1 MYTIALRTFA
11 LFAIAASLLALT
23 PQLAKAQAVTI
34 SDANLRAVIEDS
46 LSKSS
51 GATITRAEMA
61 TLTKLEAPNSNISD
75 LTGLEYATGLTYLD
89 LGQES
94 VNNVNVN
101 SNSISDL
108 SALSSLTS
116 LTWLELDSN
125 NISNIS
131 VLSSLT
137 SLRSL
142 ELSVNNISNIS
153 VLSSLT
159 SLRSLDLGDNNIS
172 SISALSN
179 LTSLTALYLS
189 NNNISSISAL
199 SNLTSLTTLWLFGN
213 NISNISALSSL
224 TSLTW
229 LWLSDNNISSI
240 SSLSNLTSLTAL
252 WLQGNDISDIQPLV
266 ANTGLG
272 SGDEV
277 DLSNNPLSAASI
289 STHIPAL
296 EGRGV
301 TVTAN
306 VTIPDANLRAVIED
320 SLSKSSGATISM
332 AEMATLTKLVAP
344 NSNISNLTGLEYATG
359 LTHLDLGF
367 EIVNS
372 RWVNS
377 NSISDLSPLADL
389 TSLTLL
395 ELDDNNI
402 SSISSL
408 SNLTSLTT
416 LTLDDNNIS
425 SISSL
430 SNLTSLTQLWL
441 PGNDISDI
449 SSLSNLTSL
458 TGLSLASNDI
468 SSISSLSNLTSL
480 TSLQLQSNNISSI
493 SSLSNLTSLTELH
506 LPGNNISSI
515 SALSNLTS
523 LTYLTLQGNDI
534 SSISSL
540 SNLTSL
546 TTLDLRSNNISSIS
560 SLSNLTSLTWLGLDN
575 NNILDIQP
583 LVANT
588 GLGTGD
594 EVDLSNNPLSQ
605 TSISTHIPALEGR
618 GVTVTVNVT
627 IPDANLR
634 AVIEDSLSKS
644 SGATISLAEMA
655 TLTKLVAPNSNIS
668 NLTGLEYATGL
679 TELDL
684 GREVNVFVNSNSIS
698 DISPLAGLTSLTTL
712 YLDDNNIS
720 DISSLSNLTSLT
732 TLLLNNNLTSFS
744 TLLLILSGDGN
755 NISDI
760 SALSNLTSLTTLG
773 LDDNNISSI
782 SALSNLTSL
791 TSLYLD
797 GNNIS
802 DISALSNLTSL
813 TSLYLSDNNISSISA
828 LPNLTSLT
836 TLRLD
841 NNNNA
846 LRSLFPGGNSNNISS
861 ISALSNLTSL
871 TSLYLSDNNISSISA
886 LSNLTSLTTLYL
898 DGNNIS
904 DISALSNL
912 TNLERLYL
920 YRNSISNIS
929 SLSNLTSL
937 LDLRLHYNNISD
949 ISPLVANTGL
959 GSGDDV
965 NVRHNPLSD
974 AAISTHIPAL
984 QGRGVTVEFDIAVT
998 AGETKTHTVNG
1009 QSVTVTGEA
1018 GISDK
1023 VEVKLPANLDRDV
1036 TITIAPPAPEVPLSG
1051 TRFGFGRQT
1060 DARTVVDIQVEN
1072 VPSAGI
1078 EVCLPITP
1086 ALRAEAEAGGAALIL
1101 LRYDGNTWEKETGS
1115 QYLTDDQIC
1124 ATIMSFSPFAVG
1136 YNTGT
1141 EPEPEPEPEP
1151 DTPNSAPSFTDAV
1164 DFQRYQQGTPITP
1177 VIFPA
1182 VTDGDGKLTYSLP
1195 DLPPGLTYTAPGDE
1209 DKHSGILSGTPTEPQ
1224 AKTRYNLTVT
1234 DEDQDEG
1241 SASFFIVIDRDL
1253 LPSFGDT
1260 TIAAQVYVQNREIE
1274 PLTLPRATSGD
1285 SALAYALTPDLPAG
1299 LTFDAE
1305 TFGVSGTPIK
1315 AMGEMTYTLTATDKD
1330 GDAATFAFTVA
1341 VMADLMPTF
1350 GDTSIAAQ
1358 SYLVNQ
1364 EIDPLT
1370 LPQATGGDGPLAYA
1384 IRPLLPDAL
1393 SFDPTTRTLSGMPLK
1408 AMAET
1413 EYIVTASD
1421 ADGDFVSLTF
1431 VMEVRLPSPDFDGN
1445 GQVNFADFIGF
1456 VGKYGTRLGE
1466 DGYDARYDLNG
1477 DGVIGADD
1485 FWIFDASFGE

>member
-1 MYTIALRTFA
+1 MYTIALRPFA
-11 LFAIAASLLALT
+11 LFAIAASLMALT
-23 PQLAKAQAVTI
+23 PQLAKAQTQAVTI
-34 SDANLRAVIEDS
+34 PDANLRAVIEDS
-46 LSKSS
+46 LSKPS
-51 GATITRAEMA
+51 GAMITRAEMA

-89 LGQES
+89 LGDEF
-94 VNNVNVN
+94 VNSRWVN
-101 SNSISDL
+101 SNSISGL

-116 LTWLELDSN
+116 LTTLDLENNNISNISALSSLTSLTALTLDNNNISSISVLSSLTSLEWLTLDNNNISSISVLSSLTSLTTLDLENN

-137 SLRSL
+137 SLTSL
-142 ELSVNNISNIS
+142 GLSDNNISSISSLSSLTSLTSLTLDNNNISSIS

-159 SLRSLDLGDNNIS
+159 SLEWLTLDDNNIS
-172 SISALSN
+172 SISALSSLTSLTVLTLDDN
-179 LTSLTALYLS
+179 NISSISALSSLTSLTALDLS

-199 SNLTSLTTLWLFGN
+199 SNLTNLFLLGLGN
-213 NISNISALSSL
+213 
-224 TSLTW
+224 
-229 LWLSDNNISSI
+229 
-240 SSLSNLTSLTAL
+240 
-252 WLQGNDISDIQPLV
+252 NDISDIQPLV

-272 SGDEV
+272 
-277 DLSNNPLSAASI
+277 
-289 STHIPAL
+289 
-296 EGRGV
+296 
-301 TVTAN
+301 
-306 VTIPDANLRAVIED
+306 
-320 SLSKSSGATISM
+320 
-332 AEMATLTKLVAP
+332 
-344 NSNISNLTGLEYATG
+344 
-359 LTHLDLGF
+359 
-367 EIVNS
+367 
-372 RWVNS
+372 
-377 NSISDLSPLADL
+377 
-389 TSLTLL
+389 
-395 ELDDNNI
+395 
-402 SSISSL
+402 
-408 SNLTSLTT
+408 
-416 LTLDDNNIS
+416 
-425 SISSL
+425 
-430 SNLTSLTQLWL
+430 
-441 PGNDISDI
+441 
-449 SSLSNLTSL
+449 
-458 TGLSLASNDI
+458 
-468 SSISSLSNLTSL
+468 
-480 TSLQLQSNNISSI
+480 
-493 SSLSNLTSLTELH
+493 
-506 LPGNNISSI
+506 
-515 SALSNLTS
+515 
-523 LTYLTLQGNDI
+523 
-534 SSISSL
+534 
-540 SNLTSL
+540 
-546 TTLDLRSNNISSIS
+546 
-560 SLSNLTSLTWLGLDN
+560 
-575 NNILDIQP
+575 
-583 LVANT
+583 
-588 GLGTGD
+588 TGD
-594 EVDLSNNPLSQ
+594 HVDLSNNPLSQ

-618 GVTVTVNVT
+618 GVTVGANVT

-644 SGATISLAEMA
+644 SGATITLAEMA

-679 TELDL
+679 TYLDL
-684 GREVNVFVNSNSIS
+684 GIELAIPIVNSNSIS
-698 DISPLAGLTSLTTL
+698 DLSPLAGLTSLTWLSLIKNNITNISPLSSLTSLTTL
-712 YLDDNNIS
+712 NLQLNNISSISVLSSLTSLTGLGLSDNNIS
-720 DISSLSNLTSLT
+720 DISVLSSLTSLTGLGLGDNNISSISSLSNLTSLT
-732 TLLLNNNLTSFS
+732 
-744 TLLLILSGDGN
+744 
-755 NISDI
+755 
-760 SALSNLTSLTTLG
+760 
-773 LDDNNISSI
+773 
-782 SALSNLTSL
+782 
-791 TSLYLD
+791 
-797 GNNIS
+797 
-802 DISALSNLTSL
+802 
-813 TSLYLSDNNISSISA
+813 
-828 LPNLTSLT
+828 
-836 TLRLD
+836 RL
-841 NNNNA
+841 
-846 LRSLFPGGNSNNISS
+846 SLFSNNISS
-861 ISALSNLTSL
+861 
-871 TSLYLSDNNISSISA
+871 
-886 LSNLTSLTTLYL
+886 
-898 DGNNIS
+898 
-904 DISALSNL
+904 
-912 TNLERLYL
+912 
-920 YRNSISNIS
+920 IS

-937 LDLRLHYNNISD
+937 TRLSLFSNNISSISSLSNLTSLTELTLSNNDISSISSLSNLTSLTELTLSNNDISSISSLSNLTSLTELLLDNNNISD
-949 ISPLVANTGL
+949 LSPLVANTGL

-984 QGRGVTVEFDIAVT
+984 QGRGVTVEFDIAVI

-1101 LRYDGNTWEKETGS
+1101 LRYDGNTWEEVPDS
-1115 QYLTDDQIC
+1115 QDLTDQIC

-1141 EPEPEPEPEP
+1141 EPEPEPELE
-1151 DTPNSAPSFTDAV
+1151 TPNSAPSFTDAV

-1274 PLTLPRATSGD
+1274 TLTLPRATGGD

-1364 EIDPLT
+1364 EIDLLT
-1370 LPQATGGDGPLAYA
+1370 LPQATGGDGPLTYA

-1431 VMEVRLPSPDFDGN
+1431 AMEVRLPSPDFDGN
-1445 GQVNFADFIGF
+1445 GQVNFADFVRF

>member
-1 MYTIALRTFA
+1 MYTIALRPFA
-11 LFAIAASLLALT
+11 LFAIAASLMALT
-23 PQLAKAQAVTI
+23 PQLAKAQTQAVTI
-34 SDANLRAVIEDS
+34 PDANLRAVIEDS
-46 LSKSS
+46 LSKPS
-51 GATITRAEMA
+51 GAMITRAEMA

-89 LGQES
+89 LGDEF
-94 VNNVNVN
+94 VNSRWVN
-101 SNSISDL
+101 SNSISGL

-116 LTWLELDSN
+116 LTTLDLENNNISNISALSSLTSLTALTLDNNNISSISVLSSLTSLEWLTLDNNNISSISVLSSLTSLTSLGLSDN

-137 SLRSL
+137 SLTSL
-142 ELSVNNISNIS
+142 GLSDNNISSISSLSSLTSLTSLTLDNNNISSIS

-159 SLRSLDLGDNNIS
+159 SLEWLTLDDNNIS
-172 SISALSN
+172 SISALSSLTSLTVLTLDDN
-179 LTSLTALYLS
+179 NISSISALSSLTSLTALDLS

-199 SNLTSLTTLWLFGN
+199 SNLTNLFLLGLGN
-213 NISNISALSSL
+213 
-224 TSLTW
+224 
-229 LWLSDNNISSI
+229 
-240 SSLSNLTSLTAL
+240 
-252 WLQGNDISDIQPLV
+252 NDISDIQPLV

-272 SGDEV
+272 
-277 DLSNNPLSAASI
+277 
-289 STHIPAL
+289 
-296 EGRGV
+296 
-301 TVTAN
+301 
-306 VTIPDANLRAVIED
+306 
-320 SLSKSSGATISM
+320 
-332 AEMATLTKLVAP
+332 
-344 NSNISNLTGLEYATG
+344 
-359 LTHLDLGF
+359 
-367 EIVNS
+367 
-372 RWVNS
+372 
-377 NSISDLSPLADL
+377 
-389 TSLTLL
+389 
-395 ELDDNNI
+395 
-402 SSISSL
+402 
-408 SNLTSLTT
+408 
-416 LTLDDNNIS
+416 
-425 SISSL
+425 
-430 SNLTSLTQLWL
+430 
-441 PGNDISDI
+441 
-449 SSLSNLTSL
+449 
-458 TGLSLASNDI
+458 
-468 SSISSLSNLTSL
+468 
-480 TSLQLQSNNISSI
+480 
-493 SSLSNLTSLTELH
+493 
-506 LPGNNISSI
+506 
-515 SALSNLTS
+515 
-523 LTYLTLQGNDI
+523 
-534 SSISSL
+534 
-540 SNLTSL
+540 
-546 TTLDLRSNNISSIS
+546 
-560 SLSNLTSLTWLGLDN
+560 
-575 NNILDIQP
+575 
-583 LVANT
+583 
-588 GLGTGD
+588 TGD
-594 EVDLSNNPLSQ
+594 HVDLSNNPLSQ

-618 GVTVTVNVT
+618 GVTVGANVT

-644 SGATISLAEMA
+644 SGATITLAEMA

-679 TELDL
+679 TYLDL
-684 GREVNVFVNSNSIS
+684 GIELAIPIVNSNSIS
-698 DISPLAGLTSLTTL
+698 DLSPLAGLTSLTWLSLIKNNITNISPLSSLTSLTTL
-712 YLDDNNIS
+712 NLQLNNISSISVLSSLTSLTGLGLSDNNIS
-720 DISSLSNLTSLT
+720 DISVLSSLTSLTGLGLGDNNISSISSLSNLTSLTRLSLFSNNISSISSLSNLTSLT
-732 TLLLNNNLTSFS
+732 TLH
-744 TLLLILSGDGN
+744 
-755 NISDI
+755 
-760 SALSNLTSLTTLG
+760 
-773 LDDNNISSI
+773 
-782 SALSNLTSL
+782 
-791 TSLYLD
+791 
-797 GNNIS
+797 
-802 DISALSNLTSL
+802 
-813 TSLYLSDNNISSISA
+813 
-828 LPNLTSLT
+828 
-836 TLRLD
+836 
-841 NNNNA
+841 
-846 LRSLFPGGNSNNISS
+846 LFSNNISS
-861 ISALSNLTSL
+861 
-871 TSLYLSDNNISSISA
+871 
-886 LSNLTSLTTLYL
+886 
-898 DGNNIS
+898 
-904 DISALSNL
+904 
-912 TNLERLYL
+912 
-920 YRNSISNIS
+920 IS

-937 LDLRLHYNNISD
+937 TELTLSNNDISSISSLSNLTSLTELTLSNNDISSISSLSNLTSLTELTLSNNDISSISSLSNLTSLTELTLSNNDISSISSLSNLTSLTELLLDNNNISD
-949 ISPLVANTGL
+949 LSPLVANTGL

-984 QGRGVTVEFDIAVT
+984 QGRGVTVEFDIAVI

-1078 EVCLPITP
+1078 DVCLPITP

-1101 LRYDGNTWEKETGS
+1101 LRYDGNTWEEVLDS
-1115 QYLTDDQIC
+1115 QDLTDQIC

-1141 EPEPEPEPEP
+1141 EPEPEPELE
-1151 DTPNSAPSFTDAV
+1151 TPNSAPSFTDAV

-1234 DEDQDEG
+1234 DENQDEG

-1274 PLTLPRATSGD
+1274 TLTLPRATSGD

-1370 LPQATGGDGPLAYA
+1370 LPEATGGDGPLTYA

-1431 VMEVRLPSPDFDGN
+1431 AMEVRLPSPDFDGN

-1456 VGKYGTRLGE
+1456 VGKYGTRRGE

-1485 FWIFDASFGE
+1485 FWILDASFGE